1 MGSPY
6 IIAAFLALAA
16 GLFAYSILVPRNIDK
31 FAPDNSEEVEDNI
44 ILRIT
49 TKITS
54 EFYNALPAG
63 VGSSR
68 KVNPRVEL
76 LLQKSGNP
84 WGLKSDEFIF
94 FQWTA
99 GILGL
104 IAGWLVSFLVSPIT
118 NIPWWGISLAA
129 GVFGFLIPQIKY
141 SELAKL
147 RDLEFTRHLPEILDL
162 LIIPLVAGSD
172 INNAIR
178 KSLPNMPAGVL
189 RDEFQEVLRAIDT
202 GKTTNEAL
210 DILAERA
217 PNESIAAFVRA
228 VQEANTLQVPMVD
241 TMKSRAKAS
250 RADFFGLIYNK
261 TAQMP
266 SKLMLIL
273 FPTLVPALIIV
284 VVAPAV
290 GSLMSTLGG

>member
-6 IIAAFLALAA
+6 VIAAVIALAL
-16 GLFAYSILVPRNIDK
+16 GLFAYSILVPRNIDH
-31 FAPDNSEEVEDNI
+31 FAPDNSEETEDNF

-49 TKITS
+49 TKISS
-54 EFYNALPAG
+54 ELYNALPAG
-63 VGSSR
+63 VGSNR

-76 LLQKSGNP
+76 LLQRSGNP
-84 WGLKSDEFIF
+84 WGLRSDEFIF

-104 IAGWLVSFLVSPIT
+104 VGGWLISLIVSPLLGVHWGFIAGGFAI
-118 NIPWWGISLAA
+118 
-129 GVFGFLIPQIKY
+129 FGFFIPQIKY
-141 SELAKL
+141 AELAKE

-178 KSLPNMPAGVL
+178 KSLPNMPNGVL
-189 RDEFQEVLRAIDT
+189 RDEFEEVLRAIDT

-210 DILAERA
+210 DILADRA
-217 PNESIAAFVRA
+217 PNESISAFVRA

-241 TMKSRAKAS
+241 TMKSRARAS

-284 VVAPAV
+284 VVAPAI